1 MQLSTD
7 IPDAIRQDCQNF
19 ITISLQMV
27 RLKSSVIIAHI
38 TGWLIC
44 LGLPLLFIS
53 GQTGDRN
60 ALSILFS
67 AGYLVFALTYIAIFY
82 FHTFF
87 LFPALYS
94 RKQYWRYLLSV
105 VLLFGTI
112 NYMKPFDRLFASHQ
126 PLWGDGHRY
135 PPPQLYLGL
144 DQGPPG
150 MLAAT
155 PPGMTTI
162 PPGEPPLTHIDI
174 VSDFLFLLTIALS
187 IAIETTHRWRQTE
200 KRALY
205 AEARKTKAEL
215 SFLKAQINP
224 HFLFNTLNNIY
235 SLAITRSDRTA
246 MSIMKLSNMLRYV
259 TEETRDD
266 YVLLESEIDC
276 LRDYIDLQKLRLTS
290 KTKVNFSVNGNPGIK
305 CIAPLVLLPFL
316 ENAFKYGVSNHE
328 ASEITILLSTSE
340 KYIHFYCSNKLFS
353 TFQELNDTGIGIA
366 NTRQR
371 LDHLYPDK
379 YELQISEHNGAYS
392 ISLQLQA

>member
-1 MQLSTD
+1 MREFHPYIYLS
-7 IPDAIRQDCQNF
+7 
-19 ITISLQMV
+19 QMF
-27 RLKSSVIIAHI
+27 RLKSSVVIAHI

-53 GQTGDRN
+53 GQTGDRK

-67 AGYLVFALTYIAIFY
+67 TDYLVFLVTYVALFY
-82 FHTFF
+82 FHTTF
-87 LFPALYS
+87 LFPRLYF
-94 RKQYWRYLLSV
+94 RKQYVLYFLSV
-105 VLLFGTI
+105 FLLLI
-112 NYMKPFDRLFASHQ
+112 MVNYMRPYDHLFSKLPRPAREMRWHPQ
-126 PLWGDGHRY
+126 P
-135 PPPQLYLGL
+135 
-144 DQGPPG
+144 
-150 MLAAT
+150 
-155 PPGMTTI
+155 
-162 PPGEPPLTHIDI
+162 PPGESHLPQPLSGENHLLQPTPGENHLPGPPPEGMEPPHTPPVRIDI

-205 AEARKTKAEL
+205 AETRKTQAEL

-235 SLAITRSDRTA
+235 SLAITRSDNTA

-259 TEETRDD
+259 TEDTRDD
-266 YVLLESEIDC
+266 YVLLDSEIDC
-276 LRDYIDLQKLRLTS
+276 LRDYIDLQKLRLTT
-290 KTKVNFSVNGNPGIK
+290 KTKVNFSVTGSPGIK

-328 ASEITILLSTSE
+328 PSEITILLETTE
-340 KYIHFYCSNKLFS
+340 NRIHFYCCNKLFRIS
-353 TFQELNDTGIGIA
+353 SDTSRTGIGIS

-379 YELQISEHNGAYS
+379 YELQISEDNGAYA
-392 ISLQLQA
+392 ISLQLQV